1 MEIPKYQST
10 IIDKPKPITTEW
22 DKAFL
27 SVARVPF
34 SSLCCDAQHMQ
45 LLKTNVFE
53 LFLGEKLELEI
64 IQFWGD
70 SSNYPLAMANIA
82 MGKP

>member
-1 MEIPKYQST
+1 MEIPKYQLT

-53 LFLGEKLELEI
+53 LSEKLELEI
-64 IQFWGD
+64 IQF
-70 SSNYPLAMANIA
+70 
-82 MGKP
+82 

>member
-45 LLKTNVFE
+45 LLKIDVFG
-53 LFLGEKLELEI
+53 LSLGEKLELEI
-64 IQFWGD
+64 IQFEGIPATTLW
-70 SSNYPLAMANIA
+70 PWLT
-82 MGKP
+82 